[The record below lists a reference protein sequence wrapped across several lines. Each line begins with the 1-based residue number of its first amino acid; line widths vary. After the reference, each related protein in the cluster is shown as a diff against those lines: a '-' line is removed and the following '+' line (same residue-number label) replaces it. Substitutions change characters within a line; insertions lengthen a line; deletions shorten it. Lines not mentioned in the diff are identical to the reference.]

1 MKIDEIRSW
10 DEQRPPGSYFIVSD
24 AKGRDVRFFG
34 TQVYTVREAMAA
46 VEAGLEVTYVAH
58 PSLTDID

>member
-1 MKIDEIRSW
+1 MKIDEIKEW

-34 TQVYTVREAMAA
+34 KYIYTAVEAMAA
-46 VEAGLEVTYVAH
+46 VKAGLEVTYVAY
-58 PSLTDID
+58 PGLTDID